1 MSTTKT
7 VSQEARI
14 SELEPLLDIRA
25 VGELLNVSRA
35 TVYRFVDQGLLVPIR
50 IGHGLRFA
58 PADLR
63 ELLER
68 QREMPDAPETR
79 EPGSFPGSEGSR
91 DYNDAESS
99 ALPRR
104 V

>member
-1 MSTTKT
+1 MNTTKT
-7 VSQEARI
+7 VSQRERPAD
-14 SELEPLLDIRA
+14 LEPLLGIRD

-35 TVYRFVDQGLLVPIR
+35 TVYRFVDQGVLVPIR

-68 QREMPDAPETR
+68 QREPSEALEMR
-79 EPGSFPGSEGSR
+79 EPDLSR
-91 DYNDAESS
+91 AQDSRGDERAERT
-99 ALPRR
+99 P
-104 V
+104 